1 MREPKCPRCEPSP
14 TVHSFSDSSYHILRP
29 PHEGKR
35 LLQNSIL
42 RVMFQHLADLTLNSP
57 TLLYQ
62 APPTPPLRPPSL
74 SYSRTI
80 STFLRWRS
88 SYILS
93 WQPAQV
99 VPHLTG
105 VRRLS
110 AYTSYPYSP
119 TNSTANP
126 CHDSP
131 HTMSYVFPVKKWPSR
146 RLNKYWCRRNIEWLL
161 LRSTL
166 WRRDVAYV
174 YRVSSKEFF
183 FVRTSTIPPVR
194 PDQSRTV

>member
-1 MREPKCPRCEPSP
+1 VNQVPPCTRSVILHIIFCVHHTRERGYYKTRFFVSCFSTSLTSPS
-14 TVHSFSDSSYHILRP
+14 T
-29 PHEGKR
+29 
-35 LLQNSIL
+35 LL
-42 RVMFQHLADLTLNSP
+42 